1 MYLSYYN
8 FNCKPF
14 DLVPNPEFIYLS
26 RTHKR
31 AITYLEYGIK
41 DRAGFVLLTGEVG
54 SGKTTIIR
62 EIIEKH
68 LKQGVL
74 AKVINTNA
82 NSEQLLA
89 MINDDFDLPV
99 HGKDKIALMRDLNHF
114 LVDQFS
120 RGNKPVLIV
129 DEAQNLSA
137 ETLEEIRMLSNLET
151 SESKLLQIILVGQPE
166 LRSVLAQPQL
176 RQLRQRI
183 NIQCHLQP
191 LNRQETEEY
200 VFHRMQVAGNRDALR
215 FSAEAFDIIFTYTCG
230 IPRLI
235 NIITDFLLLAAFA
248 ERITQVDKE
257 LVQDTISDLDF
268 KKHYWAVTPPL
279 EVDNT
284 SHDTVMLPVQCMPQP
299 TDSQLDELFERL
311 SRRLESFEHDTVSST
326 VATLKGFDRKL
337 EQMQQDFLHH
347 LDVTARA
354 IAGLN
359 SKLEAL
365 GRIKHDPPPPVDD
378 SKDAR
383 CSLIRRFFS

>member
-8 FNCKPF
+8 FTCKPF

-26 RTHKR
+26 RTHRR
-31 AITYLEYGIK
+31 AITYLEYGIRE
-41 DRAGFVLLTGEVG
+41 RAGFVLLTGEVG

-62 EIIEKH
+62 ELIEKH
-68 LKQGVL
+68 LKKGVL

-99 HGKDKIALMRDLNHF
+99 HGKDKIALLRDLNHF
-114 LVDQFS
+114 LVEQFS
-120 RGNKPVLIV
+120 MGHKPVLIV

-166 LRSVLAQPQL
+166 LRGVLAQPQL

-183 NIQCHLQP
+183 NIQCHLHP

-215 FSAEAFDIIFTYTCG
+215 FSPEAFDVIFSSTCG

-235 NIITDFLLLAAFA
+235 NIILDFLLLAAFA
-248 ERITQVDKE
+248 ERINLVDTE
-257 LVQDTISDLDF
+257 LVQETISDLDF
-268 KKHYWAVTPPL
+268 KKHYWAATASVP
-279 EVDNT
+279 VDDV
-284 SHDTVMLPVQCMPQP
+284 SHEAVMLPAEYLPP
-299 TDSQLDELFERL
+299 STGNQLDELFERL
-311 SRRLESFEHDTVSST
+311 SRRLERFEQETVSST
-326 VATLKGFDRKL
+326 VSTLQGFDRKL
-337 EQMQQDFLHH
+337 EQMQQDLLHH
-347 LDVTARA
+347 LDTTARA

-365 GRIKHDPPPPVDD
+365 SRINRDPPQPVDD
-378 SKDAR
+378 KDTR
-383 CSLIRRFFS
+383 SSLIRRLFS